1 MLNSVLAAV
10 ALSQGQGPIST
21 DRPDFTEGARS
32 VIKGSLQFEG
42 GVTATDGDVWQLPE
56 ALLRYGVGGGAE
68 LRFGLPLYVSMPG
81 ASGLADPSL
90 GFKLELNEPG
100 PTELALIAQAT
111 FAAGDREVRSERTT
125 PALAVAWSHGDFGG
139 MLASEF
145 PGGPAALRNTLVFS
159 RDLSATVGGFI
170 EHVLDFSASSSPSH
184 VAHFGLT
191 RALGADAQLDLHFG
205 FRLSGPAPDWFVGA
219 GYSVRW

>member
-1 MLNSVLAAV
+1 MLNCLLAAV
-10 ALSQGQGPIST
+10 AAAQDPIST

-32 VIKGSLQFEG
+32 VRKGSLQFEG
-42 GVTATDGDVWQLPE
+42 GVTATDGDEWTLPE

-68 LRFGLPLYVSMPG
+68 LRFGLPLYTSTPTANGV
-81 ASGLADPSL
+81 ANPSL

-111 FAAGDREVRSERTT
+111 FAAGDRSVRSERTT
-125 PALAVAWSHGDFGG
+125 PALALAWSHGDFGG

-159 RDLSATVGGFI
+159 RDLDPTTGGFI
-170 EHVLDFSASSSPSH
+170 EHVLDFSAAGRPAH
-184 VAHFGLT
+184 TAHFGVT
-191 RALGADAQLDLHFG
+191 RALGPDAQFDVHFG
-205 FRLSGPAPDWFVGA
+205 LGLSPTAPDWFLGA
-219 GYSVRW
+219 GYAVRW